1 MYLKIIWPNFSY
13 LWFLKVIKILKCFHK
28 ILSSFNFLLV
38 VIYIEDLDRK
48 SWFHSKLI
56 EFWRRVHILIGV
68 NSIPLLRGHHYDTTL
83 NTGWIWSIRGKLQ
96 YTNVLVIS
104 TVKGKDLWSMVNC
117 NYLRSMAL
125 NWNVMW
131 INFTDIID

>member
-1 MYLKIIWPNFSY
+1 MYLKIIWPILSY
-13 LWFLKVIKILKCFHK
+13 LWFLKVIKILRCFHK
-28 ILSSFNFLLV
+28 ILSWFNFFLV
-38 VIYIEDLDRK
+38 VIYIEDLDMK
-48 SWFHSKLI
+48 SSFHSKLI

-83 NTGWIWSIRGKLQ
+83 NTGWIWSRRGKLQ

-117 NYLRSMAL
+117 NYLRSTAL

>member
-28 ILSSFNFLLV
+28 ILSWFNFFLV

-83 NTGWIWSIRGKLQ
+83 NTGWIWSRRGKLQ

-117 NYLRSMAL
+117 NYLRSI
-125 NWNVMW
+125 WHW
-131 INFTDIID
+131 IELPRE

>member
-1 MYLKIIWPNFSY
+1 MYLKIIWPILSY
-13 LWFLKVIKILKCFHK
+13 LWFLKVIKILRCFHK
-28 ILSSFNFLLV
+28 ILSWFNFFLV
-38 VIYIEDLDRK
+38 VINIEDLDRK
-48 SWFHSKLI
+48 SSFHSKLI
-56 EFWRRVHILIGV
+56 EFWKRVHILIGV

-83 NTGWIWSIRGKLQ
+83 NTGWIWSRRGKLQ

-117 NYLRSMAL
+117 NYLRTMAL
-125 NWNVMW
+125 NRIAIW

>member
-28 ILSSFNFLLV
+28 ILSSFNSFSV

-48 SWFHSKLI
+48 SSFHSKLI
-56 EFWRRVHILIGV
+56 EFWRKVHILIGV

-83 NTGWIWSIRGKLQ
+83 NTGWIRSRRGKLQ

-117 NYLRSMAL
+117 TVII
-125 NWNVMW
+125 WGVWHW
-131 INFTDIID
+131 IELPRE

>member
-13 LWFLKVIKILKCFHK
+13 LWFLKVIKILRCFHK
-28 ILSSFNFLLV
+28 ILSWFNFFSV

-48 SWFHSKLI
+48 SSFHSKLI

-83 NTGWIWSIRGKLQ
+83 NTGWIWSRCGKLQ
-96 YTNVLVIS
+96 YTNMLVIS

-117 NYLRSMAL
+117 NYLRSTAL
-125 NWNVMW
+125 NQIATW
-131 INFTDIID
+131 INFADIID

>member
-13 LWFLKVIKILKCFHK
+13 LWFLKVIKILKSFHK
-28 ILSSFNFLLV
+28 ILSSFNFFLV

-48 SWFHSKLI
+48 SSFHSKLI

-83 NTGWIWSIRGKLQ
+83 NTGWIWSRCGKLQ

-117 NYLRSMAL
+117 NYLRSMAD
-125 NWNVMW
+125 W
-131 INFTDIID
+131 IELPRE

>member
-28 ILSSFNFLLV
+28 ILSWFNFFSV

-48 SWFHSKLI
+48 SSFHSKLI

-117 NYLRSMAL
+117 NYLRSTAD
-125 NWNVMW
+125 W
-131 INFTDIID
+131 IELPHE

>member
-28 ILSSFNFLLV
+28 ILSWFNFFLV

-48 SWFHSKLI
+48 SSFHSKSI
-56 EFWRRVHILIGV
+56 EFWRRVHILTGV

-83 NTGWIWSIRGKLQ
+83 NTGWIWSRCGKLQ
-96 YTNVLVIS
+96 YTNMLVIS
-104 TVKGKDLWSMVNC
+104 TVKGKDLCSLVNC
-117 NYLRSMAL
+117 NYLRSTAL
-125 NWNVMW
+125 NWNVV
-131 INFTDIID
+131 NKFH

>member
-13 LWFLKVIKILKCFHK
+13 LWFLKVIKILRCFHK
-28 ILSSFNFLLV
+28 ILSWFNFFSV

-48 SWFHSKLI
+48 SSFHSKLT

-83 NTGWIWSIRGKLQ
+83 NTGWIWSRRGKLQ

-117 NYLRSMAL
+117 NYLRSTAD
-125 NWNVMW
+125 W
-131 INFTDIID
+131 IELPRE